1 MPRTAVLKKLKLN
14 GSMKKMATHSSV
26 LAWRVP
32 GMGEP
37 GGLLSMGS
45 HRVGHDWSNLAA
57 AWRPTTPSRTNTQ
70 KRCPHHYRGLQCKC
84 RKWRDTWGNRQFG
97 LCVQN
102 EAGQRLTEFHQ
113 ENTLVLANT
122 LFQQCKGRLYT
133 WMSPDGQHWNRL
145 TVFFA
150 AKDGE
155 ALTVCKNKTRSWLWL
170 RSWTPYCQVQTEIE
184 ESRENH

>member
-1 MPRTAVLKKLKLN
+1 MLKKLKLN

-70 KRCPHHYRGLQCKC
+70 KRCPLHYRGLQCKC
-84 RKWRDTWGNRQFG
+84 RKWRDTWVNRQFG

-155 ALTVCKNKTRSWLWL
+155 ALYSQQKQDQEVTMAQIMSSLLPNSDWNWRK
-170 RSWTPYCQVQTEIE
+170 
-184 ESRENH
+184 